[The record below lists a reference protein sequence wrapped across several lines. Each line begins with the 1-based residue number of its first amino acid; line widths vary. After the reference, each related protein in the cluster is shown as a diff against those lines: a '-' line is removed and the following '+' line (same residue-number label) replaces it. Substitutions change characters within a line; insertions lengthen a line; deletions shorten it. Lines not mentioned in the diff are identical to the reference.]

1 MVPQH
6 IAAVATALTN
16 QAETKQANKEYFSPA
31 VITPIH
37 AIKTALARTIM
48 VVWVAATG
56 RSPMC
61 AVSMCLPSAAIL
73 FHRVHM
79 HVWRIV
85 ESNVLASVSSLA

>member
-16 QAETKQANKEYFSPA
+16 QAETKQTNKEYFSPA

-48 VVWVAATG
+48 VVWVAAT
-56 RSPMC
+56 
-61 AVSMCLPSAAIL
+61 VKHQIL
-73 FHRVHM
+73 LTLDTR
-79 HVWRIV
+79 
-85 ESNVLASVSSLA
+85 SNVH